1 MAPFWL
7 DFLQQLF
14 ILTWWTFDE
23 YLKTSFITSS
33 NQHLVLSVSNIHPG
47 IEQFLPSPSHGHHSP
62 FTLVTLEPVNCQHWL
77 PIQLFLCQTLEIYF
91 SSHPAFS
98 PLLVCHLLFHLLG
111 KWHKTIQSR
120 RVLFHPLSQRPQSL
134 RHLVLYQFISF
145 IDILSFGHHNL
156 VLVLRLSDYSIRA
169 CLKLILLLSLVKS
182 QQGHI

>member
-1 MAPFWL
+1 MIYRTESAVSENIIHN
-7 DFLQQLF
+7 LF
-14 ILTWWTFDE
+14 QPAL
-23 YLKTSFITSS
+23 SS
-33 NQHLVLSVSNIHPG
+33 LVISVSNIHPG

-134 RHLVLYQFISF
+134 VLYQFISF
-145 IDILSFGHHNL
+145 IDILSFGHHN
-156 VLVLRLSDYSIRA
+156 LVLRLSDYSIRA